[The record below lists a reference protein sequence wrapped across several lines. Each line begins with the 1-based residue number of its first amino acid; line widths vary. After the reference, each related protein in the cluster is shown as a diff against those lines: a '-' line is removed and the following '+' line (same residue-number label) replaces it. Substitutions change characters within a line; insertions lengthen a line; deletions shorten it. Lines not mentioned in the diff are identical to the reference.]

1 MRSTGEVMASA
12 VRSPDALGQGRA
24 RRRPAAADGGTAFL
38 SVRDA
43 DKPALV
49 EVADS
54 LSKLGFRLVAT
65 AGTARALANARMP
78 SSTCAR

>member
-1 MRSTGEVMASA
+1 ME
-12 VRSPDALGQGRA
+12 
-24 RRRPAAADGGTAFL
+24 GTAFL

-65 AGTARALANARMP
+65 AGTARRAGERADRA
-78 SSTCAR
+78 SSTSAR